1 MESTSWMVFFMNLS
15 EMVTGNVGI
24 ILGGRDINMAK
35 HHLNGSQISPAFEEV
50 AGKRVPKTVRSD
62 FFFDAS
68 LFYILF

>member
-24 ILGGRDINMAK
+24 NLGGRNINMAK
-35 HHLNGSQISPAFEEV
+35 HHLDGSQIGTTFEEV
-50 AGKRVPKTVRSD
+50 TGKRVPQTVRRD
-62 FFFDAS
+62 FFFDSS